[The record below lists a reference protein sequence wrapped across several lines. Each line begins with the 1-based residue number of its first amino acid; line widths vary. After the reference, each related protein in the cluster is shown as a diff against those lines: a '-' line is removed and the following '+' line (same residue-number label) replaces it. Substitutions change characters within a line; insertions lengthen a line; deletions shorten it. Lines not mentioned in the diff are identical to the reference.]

1 MQILNMKRLT
11 TNASLQ
17 RFKSQV
23 PVLPKIV
30 ICVGFFFAAS
40 YFVVAMLSA
49 NRLNIKYNSLIQLV
63 IAGRQDTLSE
73 IVAAGWKCGQKSV
86 RVNNAFKSDENRRK
100 RKGLNETDFKVP
112 NVVHYVWLGSDLKF
126 TFIQY
131 LSFLSV
137 HRYIV
142 PSYIFVYGETGPT
155 GYWWNRTV
163 HDVDNIF
170 HVERIAQTHAPS
182 GKTFRFKAHE
192 SDLLRTQVIYGQ

>member
-1 MQILNMKRLT
+1 MFSYQLQIMKLKW
-11 TNASLQ
+11 L
-17 RFKSQV
+17 KSQV

-30 ICVGFFFAAS
+30 VCVGLFSAAT
-40 YFVVAMLSA
+40 YFLVALLSA
-49 NRLNIKYNSLIQLV
+49 NRLIIKYNSIIQPSV
-63 IAGRQDTLSE
+63 VGRQDTLSE
-73 IVAAGWKCGQKSV
+73 IVAAGWNCVLKSV
-86 RVNNAFKSDENRRK
+86 RVNNPFKSDENRRK
-100 RKGLNETDFKVP
+100 RKGLSESDFKVP

-142 PSYIFVYGETGPT
+142 PIYIFVYGESGPT

-170 HVERIAQTHAPS
+170 YVPRIAPTHAPS
-182 GKTFRFKAHE
+182 GKKFRFKAHA